1 MRFEDYD
8 AVYRRK
14 TSLSKKLYSRS
25 KQVFAGGINHN
36 IRYFSPYPFY
46 VRRAIKNSLFDV
58 DGNRFTDYWMGH
70 WALILGHSHPAV
82 LSALIRQA
90 KSGVLFGT
98 ANAVSVDLA
107 EAIQRLM
114 PRAELMRFSST
125 GSEAT
130 MYAVRLARAATG
142 KRVIAKVIG
151 GWHGF
156 NSTLL
161 QTVNFPF
168 EYEESLGMVQEEE
181 HFVESIPFND
191 LDRSLKIL
199 ESRKDDLAGIIV
211 EPILGAGG
219 CIPATRDYLV
229 GLHEFAKRNSSLFI
243 LDEIVTGFRI
253 SINGAMSIY
262 RLEPDLFTLG
272 KIVGG
277 GMPVGLVCGS
287 KEIMSL
293 VDPILRDQKYKR
305 CSIGGGTFSAN
316 PATMS
321 AGLSTLNYLKSNKQ
335 TIYANLNS
343 LGEQLRKRLT

>member
-1 MRFEDYD
+1 
-8 AVYRRK
+8 
-14 TSLSKKLYSRS
+14 
-25 KQVFAGGINHN
+25 
-36 IRYFSPYPFY
+36 
-46 VRRAIKNSLFDV
+46 
-58 DGNRFTDYWMGH
+58 
-70 WALILGHSHPAV
+70 
-82 LSALIRQA
+82 
-90 KSGVLFGT
+90 
-98 ANAVSVDLA
+98 
-107 EAIQRLM
+107 
-114 PRAELMRFSST
+114 
-125 GSEAT
+125 
-130 MYAVRLARAATG
+130 MYAVRLARAATRR
-142 KRVIAKVIG
+142 RVIAKIIG

-156 NSTLL
+156 NTTLL
-161 QTVNFPF
+161 QTVNYPF
-168 EYEESLGMVQEEE
+168 EFDESLGLVQEEE
-181 HFVESIPFND
+181 QFIESIPFND

-229 GLHEFAKRNSSLFI
+229 GLQEFAKRNSSLFI

-293 VDPILRDQKYKR
+293 VDPVKRDEKYKR

-321 AGLSTLNYLKSNKQ
+321 AGLATLEYLRKNKQ
-335 TIYANLNS
+335 TLYARLNA
-343 LGEQLRKRLT
+343 LGDQARKRLSRIFNDSKIKVKVTGMGSLFMPHFLGTSNGNRNKVNDALDAATSNRKLLNVYHMSLLAHHNIFFLPGKMGCFSEAHSSKDLDRLISATESIAESGIFNSQMSLCP